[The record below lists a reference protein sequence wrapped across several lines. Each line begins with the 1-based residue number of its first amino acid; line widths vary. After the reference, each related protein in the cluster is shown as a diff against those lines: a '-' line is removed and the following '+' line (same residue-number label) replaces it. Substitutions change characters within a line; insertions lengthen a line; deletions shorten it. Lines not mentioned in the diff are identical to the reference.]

1 MHSQPSRAPL
11 TALEESKLK
20 ILAVDCLKAMKE
32 YKTFR
37 VLSRETALPAGVI
50 NRYIHGYV
58 LPKADR
64 AEKIVGFFAKNYL
77 AKLLESAK
85 DKSSRFIVT
94 ADILS
99 QPFLLNVVA
108 FQVRKAFSGVLASG
122 KIDAVLTAAVDGIP
136 LASAIANLLNSRC
149 AYAKRTQEI
158 SFTDHYVSRGSRER
172 PISAP
177 FYLPK
182 SLLKRN
188 DNVLVVDDVIR
199 AGTTF
204 EALMSI
210 CNQAKA
216 NVSGIFAIFITAS
229 AYRELKKSHSV
240 NYLVLIEE

>member
-1 MHSQPSRAPL
+1 MPSQPSQGF

-37 VLSRETALPAGVI
+37 VLSKEISLPAGVI

-58 LPKADR
+58 LPKTDR
-64 AEKIVGFFAKNYL
+64 AEKIIAFFSKNYL
-77 AKLLESAK
+77 TKLLESAK

-108 FQVRKAFSGVLASG
+108 FNVRKSFANQIASG
-122 KIDAVLTAAVDGIP
+122 RVDAVLTAAVDGIP
-136 LASAIANLLNSRC
+136 LAFAIASMLNSRC
-149 AYAKRTQEI
+149 IYAKRTQEI
-158 SFTDHYVSRGSRER
+158 AFSDHFTSKGSKDR
-172 PISAP
+172 PISSP

-188 DNVLVVDDVIR
+188 DNVLVVDDVVR

-204 EALMSI
+204 EALMNI

-229 AYRELKKSHSV
+229 AYRELRKSHPV